1 MGPVLALIHIPLG
14 IALAVGSAIAAGLF
28 GLQYTTMR
36 RYTVSNASFLS
47 VIVAT
52 IIVPPIFVSIM
63 CPSWP
68 QALQEAGLRAN
79 LIMMVCGF
87 GWGLGAITYAYGF
100 HILGMT
106 LAAALIKGISIA
118 VSSGYALVKKIELVS
133 EMSLWITLAGLA
145 VLLVGTA
152 IGGKAGVMREKE
164 LDGSA
169 EASSTKQQRTT
180 RMFAIGML
188 SCLVSGVFSACVALG
203 WAEGEPLSKAMIEI
217 AGGNLETW
225 KADFVRWIPI
235 YFGGFLSIFIFM
247 GGEMVKSGAW
257 RNFSAPGSGRDF
269 TIASS
274 MGAARLL
281 CPSHVRAEHVLS
293 GSCIGQLGRICLAY
307 CPGSHG
313 GVGDRILQR

>member
-1 MGPVLALIHIPLG
+1 MGVIFALIHIPLG

-63 CPSWP
+63 CPGWP

-118 VSSGYALVKKIELVS
+118 VAGYALVKKIELVS
-133 EMSLWITLAGLA
+133 EMSLWITLAGLV

-152 IGGKAGVMREKE
+152 
-164 LDGSA
+164 
-169 EASSTKQQRTT
+169 
-180 RMFAIGML
+180 
-188 SCLVSGVFSACVALG
+188 
-203 WAEGEPLSKAMIEI
+203 
-217 AGGNLETW
+217 
-225 KADFVRWIPI
+225 
-235 YFGGFLSIFIFM
+235 
-247 GGEMVKSGAW
+247 
-257 RNFSAPGSGRDF
+257 GRD
-269 TIASS
+269 
-274 MGAARLL
+274 AR
-281 CPSHVRAEHVLS
+281 E
-293 GSCIGQLGRICLAY
+293 GIGRICRSKFYETAKDD
-307 CPGSHG
+307 SHVCNRHAELLS
-313 GVGDRILQR
+313 VGCV